1 MSLNPENIKKALKS
15 SDLKQFTVL
24 HKMIV
29 DGKVLNQSQQKKYD
43 SYLAEVEASD
53 QERPD
58 SVFVIKSADTQK
70 FFNISAESLS
80 KWCEM
85 PSFPKT
91 AKSDRYGYY
100 DIKQIYDW
108 HLLYFYGD
116 ADTAKQMA
124 IEKLKYQ
131 VARSERERLETD
143 ELHGRLVRREDYN
156 QRLVEVAVT
165 TKDALMLWA
174 KTLPPEMALRQED
187 QKRVMKILDKKAR
200 QILTTMAQGLDAVKK
215 YTKGK

>member
-43 SYLAEVEASD
+43 SYLAEVEASE

-58 SVFVIKSADTQK
+58 SVFVIKSANVQK
-70 FFNISAESLS
+70 FFNISAETLS
-80 KWCEM
+80 KWSEM
-85 PSFPKT
+85 PSFPKL
-91 AKSDRYGYY
+91 AKGNYGYY

-156 QRLVEVAVT
+156 HRLVEVAVT
-165 TKDALMLWA
+165 SKDALMLWA
-174 KTLPPEMALRQED
+174 KTLPPEMGLKPED
-187 QKRVMKILDKKAR
+187 QKRIMKILDKKAR
-200 QILTTMAQGLDAVKK
+200 QILTTMSKGLDAVKK